1 MIKSYFQQHGLVSQQ
16 IGSFNRFLKFNV
28 QDIVTE
34 NGEIQIEEVP
44 QYTTGKK
51 QWDTDKNIVFEVKF
65 SQVHVNSCPRIMES
79 DDRMMPVFPHEARM
93 RNLTYATELYADVKF
108 SKKELDDYYYDCPE
122 TGQRKRKVKKVLSE
136 QEDAR
141 VYIGKVPVML
151 RSDFCQL
158 KSLNEHERVKNG
170 KDCRFDQGGYFI
182 INGSEKVIVAQER
195 MGNNQVNVFKKK
207 PPSKYS
213 WLAEIRSQAENSNK
227 PPQLFTM
234 QIKSKQKGGPG
245 QSNQLSTKFD
255 QSISV
260 AIPMIKESIPLVI
273 LFRALNCLSD
283 KHILNRICFDCP
295 DNTEMK
301 EALRPS
307 LELAKMID
315 SQEDALDF
323 IAKRGA
329 AQAYTKDK
337 RIVYAKLLLESEFLP
352 HVSTL
357 PEGMYKKSFFL
368 GYMANKLVKASL
380 GMVNEDDRDYYGKKR
395 LDMAGSLL
403 GNHFRQLFR
412 NFTDVMTKILKRD
425 IDNGHDKILLQKALK
440 PDIITHGLKTA
451 LATGNW
457 GKDRQGNVL
466 KTGVS
471 QVLNRLT
478 FASSLSHLRRLNT
491 PIAKTGKLAK
501 PRQLH
506 NTHWGM
512 ICPAETP
519 EGAACGLVKNL
530 ALMAFVSV
538 GGAVSSFV
546 SILEDFGVEKL
557 KEWNQS
563 MIRAGKDVKVFVN
576 GNWVGT
582 HNNPDDLLKSIKQLR
597 RSYEI
602 PKEISIVR
610 DITNKEIRFY
620 TDAGRV

>member
-1 MIKSYFQQHGLVSQQ
+1 
-16 IGSFNRFLKFNV
+16 
-28 QDIVTE
+28 
-34 NGEIQIEEVP
+34 
-44 QYTTGKK
+44 
-51 QWDTDKNIVFEVKF
+51 
-65 SQVHVNSCPRIMES
+65 
-79 DDRMMPVFPHEARM
+79 
-93 RNLTYATELYADVKF
+93 
-108 SKKELDDYYYDCPE
+108 
-122 TGQRKRKVKKVLSE
+122 
-136 QEDAR
+136 
-141 VYIGKVPVML
+141 
-151 RSDFCQL
+151 
-158 KSLNEHERVKNG
+158 
-170 KDCRFDQGGYFI
+170 
-182 INGSEKVIVAQER
+182 
-195 MGNNQVNVFKKK
+195 
-207 PPSKYS
+207 
-213 WLAEIRSQAENSNK
+213 
-227 PPQLFTM
+227 M

-245 QSNQLSTKFD
+245 LNNQLSTKFD
-255 QSISV
+255 QAISV
-260 AIPMIKESIPLVI
+260 NIPMIKEAIPLVI

-295 DNTEMK
+295 DNTEMT

-315 SQEDALDF
+315 TQEDALDF

-380 GMVNEDDRDYYGKKR
+380 GMINEDDRDYYGKKR

-440 PDIITHGLKTA
+440 PDIITHGLRTA

-538 GGAVSSFV
+538 GGSVNSFV

-557 KEWNQS
+557 KEWN
-563 MIRAGKDVKVFVN
+563 
-576 GNWVGT
+576 
-582 HNNPDDLLKSIKQLR
+582 
-597 RSYEI
+597 
-602 PKEISIVR
+602 
-610 DITNKEIRFY
+610 
-620 TDAGRV
+620 